1 MILQQQQ
8 QQQQKKSV
16 KNIIQ
21 IGNTFL
27 IIHTLLNLIIYQ
39 PEIEKI
45 YLFAEDTEEMKYQFS
60 IHKPESAEFM
70 HFNASIEYSNDM
82 DEAYENIE
90 EYYPSKNLKIFIVF
104 DDMIDDILSNKNPSP
119 IVTETFIKGKNSNIS
134 VVFITQTY
142 SIVPQ
147 KY

>member
-1 MILQQQQ
+1 
-8 QQQQKKSV
+8 
-16 KNIIQ
+16 
-21 IGNTFL
+21 
-27 IIHTLLNLIIYQ
+27 
-39 PEIEKI
+39 
-45 YLFAEDTEEMKYQFS
+45 MKYQFS

-104 DDMIDDILSNKNPSP
+104 DDMIDDMLSNKNPSP